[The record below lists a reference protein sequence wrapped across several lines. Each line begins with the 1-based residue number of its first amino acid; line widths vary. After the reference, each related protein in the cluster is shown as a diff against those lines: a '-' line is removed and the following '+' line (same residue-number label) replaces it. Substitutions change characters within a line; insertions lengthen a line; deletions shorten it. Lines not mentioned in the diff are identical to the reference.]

1 MKPDMED
8 TLKTE
13 RESKNAVDKFKLAK
27 VKKKNFDSLRTAK
40 RNINSFDFSGNNFL
54 FFEN

>member
-1 MKPDMED
+1 MKSDMED

-27 VKKKNFDSLRTAK
+27 VKKKNLTV
-40 RNINSFDFSGNNFL
+40 
-54 FFEN
+54 

>member
-27 VKKKNFDSLRTAK
+27 AKKKNLTV
-40 RNINSFDFSGNNFL
+40 
-54 FFEN
+54 